1 MLNAVYTII
10 IEPLVLLIET
20 FYMVLY
26 RLFNSGVALIGL
38 SVIVSLLTY
47 PFYAAGERWQRR
59 ERLLQHKMAR
69 TIQKIKAVFSGDERY
84 MVLAAYYRQNR
95 YHPAYALR
103 KSIGLFLQVPFF
115 IAAYTYLSHLEV
127 LNGASFL
134 FIKNLGAP
142 DALLPL
148 PGGEGTARLNALP
161 LLMTL
166 INAASTAVYTALS
179 VPKNGGG
186 GGGSSRSAL
195 IKDALPLYGM
205 AALFLML
212 LYNSPSG
219 LVLYWT
225 CGNLFSLIKNIA
237 AQSALPKARKQAI
250 AAVVISVC
258 AAAVGLYA
266 LFVFKKGYYI
276 KRAALAVCFFSII
289 FFFLSRFL
297 SAFFAK
303 RRAETCAMPSCV
315 RYFAAAAFILTA
327 LAGAAIPSALIASS
341 VEEFSF
347 QNPAAS
353 PFEFIAAPA
362 LQAAGF
368 FLFWPACIYVLFSKK
383 TKQRITVLITAAAF
397 ATLANAYLLSG
408 NYGFLSV
415 TLSLSAPVFTQ
426 TPLAALAA
434 VFALCAA
441 AALSLFLFRRQKS
454 LLFSLEIILAA
465 AVTLFSIVNLVK
477 IQKGVLSYTRS
488 SAKSAR
494 DIKPVFS
501 FSREGENV
509 IVIMLDR
516 AVSVFVPALFDEKPE
531 LENGFSGFVWYPD
544 CASFGPLTL
553 TGAPPLY
560 GGYEYTPKKFGAN
573 TGVLLKEKH
582 NQALLVMPRLFSE
595 HGFRVTVTDPA
606 WANYNYKSDISI
618 FDAYPAI
625 RADKIIGKYTKYWMD
640 IHPDIQMVD
649 TASFLK
655 YNLLRFS
662 LLKMAPPFLRFFI
675 YDDGKWLAKITAQTG
690 VDTLMLDE
698 YIALDMLP
706 AISAVENSH
715 ENTFTLITNQ
725 LTHEPDFLQAPDY
738 TPARTVT
745 NRGNGP
751 FRNKKEY
758 HVSMAA
764 FLLLSHFFQYLQER
778 GVYDNTRIIIVSDHG
793 WNYSLAL
800 DKNIKLPNGE
810 GLVAYNPLLLVK
822 DFGARGPLRADTQ
835 FMTNADTPWL
845 AAQKLIPGARNPWT
859 GAPLAPEKEDVFI
872 HTSRL
877 WSPDL
882 HGKYALRAAENRY
895 LSVHDSIFDPKNWRA
910 VPATP

>member
-1 MLNAVYTII
+1 MLNALYTII

-20 FYMVLY
+20 FYMILY
-26 RLFNSGVALIGL
+26 RLFNSGLALIGL
-38 SVIVSLLTY
+38 SVIVSLVTY

-59 ERLLQHKMAR
+59 ERLVQNKMAR
-69 TIQKIKAVFSGDERY
+69 TIQKIKAVFSGDEQY
-84 MVLAAYYRQNR
+84 MMLAAYYRQNR

-115 IAAYTYLSHLEV
+115 IAAYTYLSHLEI

-142 DALLPL
+142 DALIPL
-148 PGGEGTARLNALP
+148 PGGGAARLNALP

-166 INAASTAVYTALS
+166 INAASTAVYTARS
-179 VPKNGGG
+179 QSQSGGG
-186 GGGSSRSAL
+186 GGGSGSGA

-205 AALFLML
+205 ALLILIL
-212 LYNSPSG
+212 LYNAPSG

-225 CGNLFSLIKNIA
+225 CGNLFSLIKNSA
-237 AQSALPKARKQAI
+237 AQSALPKARKKVI

-258 AAAVGLYA
+258 AAAVGIYA

-276 KRAALAVCFFSII
+276 KRAALAVCFFSVV
-289 FFFLSRFL
+289 FFFLSRFF
-297 SAFFAK
+297 SASFAK
-303 RRAETCAMPSCV
+303 RRIKARDAAPCG

-341 VEEFSF
+341 VEEFTF

-353 PFEFIAAPA
+353 PFEFVAAPA

-368 FLFWPACIYVLFSKK
+368 FLFWPACVYFLFSKK
-383 TKQRITVLITAAAF
+383 TKQTMAVLMTAAAF
-397 ATLANAYLLSG
+397 AALANAYLLSG

-426 TPLAALAA
+426 TPSGVLAA
-434 VFALCAA
+434 VCALIAACA
-441 AALSLFLFRRQKS
+441 LGVFLFRRHKS
-454 LLFSLEIILAA
+454 LLFSIEVILAA
-465 AVTLFSIVNLVK
+465 AVTLFSTVNLIK
-477 IQKGVLSYTRS
+477 IQNGFSSYTRS

-494 DIKPVFS
+494 DIEPVFS
-501 FSREGENV
+501 FSREGKNV

-516 AVSVFVPALFDEKPE
+516 ALSAFVPALFEEKPE

-544 CASFGPLTL
+544 CVSFGPLTL

-560 GGYEYTPKKFGAN
+560 GGYEYTPRKFGAN

-595 HGFRVTVTDPA
+595 EGFRVTVTDPA

-618 FDAYPAI
+618 FDAYPSI
-625 RADKIIGKYTKYWMD
+625 HADKIIGKYTKYWMD
-640 IHPDIQMVD
+640 VHPEIQTLD
-649 TASFLK
+649 TISFLK

-675 YDDGKWLAKITAQTG
+675 YDDGKWLAKITAQSG

-706 AISAVENSH
+706 NISAAADSN

-725 LTHEPDFLQAPDY
+725 LTHEPDFLQAPAY
-738 TPARTVT
+738 TPARIVS
-745 NRGNGP
+745 NRGDGP

-758 HVSMAA
+758 HVTMAA
-764 FLLLSHFFQYLQER
+764 FLLLSRFFLYLQEN

-793 WNYSLAL
+793 WGYSLAL

-810 GLVAYNPLLLVK
+810 HLVAYNPLLMVK
-822 DFGARGPLRADTQ
+822 DFGGRGPLSTDTQ
-835 FMTNADTPWL
+835 FMTNADTPYL
-845 AAQKLIPGARNPWT
+845 AAQNLIPDARNPWT
-859 GAPLAPEKEDVFI
+859 DAPLLPEKGEVFI

-895 LSVHDSIFDPKNWRA
+895 LSVRDSIFYPKNWSA
-910 VPATP
+910 VP